1 MQFAPLVLQSADISS
16 IVSMRNPLL
25 PFFAQVSNAY
35 AFESNCCSQCHIGTK
50 CTHNGEF
57 VSRTQLYECITGKGG
72 HYNRWPCEFN
82 TNLPLIFWP
91 DLLLLPSWCDF
102 LLPCKYS
109 SVASEET
116 MIVFPKRAKSINNC
130 DFNEQ
135 AKMLVATTHAH
146 WTSLHFGLLT
156 LLLFRRKN
164 S

>member
-50 CTHNGEF
+50 CTHNGGF
-57 VSRTQLYECITGKGG
+57 VSRAQLYECITGKGG

-91 DLLLLPSWCDF
+91 DLLCSLLDVIF
-102 LLPCKYS
+102 FHA

-135 AKMLVATTHAH
+135 AKMLLR
-146 WTSLHFGLLT
+146 SPMPIELLT
-156 LLLFRRKN
+156 AFWVVSPTAVQEK
-164 S
+164 